1 MPADPSY
8 VRNAAAN
15 ATEIDEETFLI
26 DPEGGEVFYLDA
38 VSSALWRFLERPR
51 RRSEI
56 VETFAAAFPDIPAE
70 RIGNDIDRAL
80 ADLEARDLALRLD

>member
-1 MPADPSY
+1 MTADPSY

-26 DPEGGEVFYLDA
+26 DPADGEVFYLDA

-56 VETFAAAFPDIPAE
+56 VETFAAAFPDVAGE
-70 RIGNDIDRAL
+70 RIADDVDRAL
-80 ADLEARDLALRLD
+80 AELESRGLALRLD